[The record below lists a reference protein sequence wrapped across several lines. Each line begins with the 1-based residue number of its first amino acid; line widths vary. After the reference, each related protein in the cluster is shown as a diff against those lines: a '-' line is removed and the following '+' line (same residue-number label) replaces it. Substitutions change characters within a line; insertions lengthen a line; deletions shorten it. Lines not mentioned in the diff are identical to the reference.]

1 MPEVTKVFTID
12 ITPER
17 FIDACSDSE
26 LKELDILLQSP
37 RFQQRLKATEI
48 GFHQSSTSK
57 DKSSKKPHTKEQE

>member
-17 FIDACSDSE
+17 FIDACSDIE
-26 LKELDILLQSP
+26 LKELDMLLSSP

-48 GFHQSSTSK
+48 GFKSNTSQSKASQTDSK
-57 DKSSKKPHTKEQE
+57 KEQE

>member
-48 GFHQSSTSK
+48 GFKSSTSK
-57 DKSSKKPHTKEQE
+57 DKPSKNQHQEEQE